1 MTRRLVVAFIIL
13 FLLGGKNTM
22 SVSRIF
28 LATTA
33 SSFSSMMS
41 FLNRVGPLSLHP
53 GKTFF
58 RTGLRIIVH
67 LVIWVTITKSFTITD
82 FCLRTESVLVI
93 LYFLDCQVTQKIV
106 EDKNFFGHCT
116 NTNFKMVSTAS
127 CIVEPRPQK
136 FPVLSRNSR
145 TSFPRNYFVYLVTKT
160 LNLWRLWTA
169 FKTWLRR
176 CEQGFLWM
184 KAMAGKNE
192 VPEK

>member
-1 MTRRLVVAFIIL
+1 
-13 FLLGGKNTM
+13 M

-33 SSFSSMMS
+33 SSFPSMMS

-58 RTGLRIIVH
+58 RTGFRIIVH
-67 LVIWVTITKSFTITD
+67 LVIWVTITLSSTITD
-82 FCLRTESVLVI
+82 FCSHTESVSDF
-93 LYFLDCQVTQKIV
+93 LYFWDCQVTRKIA
-106 EDKNFFGHCT
+106 EDKIFFEHYT

-127 CIVEPRPQK
+127 CIAEPRPQK

-160 LNLWRLWTA
+160 LNL
-169 FKTWLRR
+169 
-176 CEQGFLWM
+176 
-184 KAMAGKNE
+184 
-192 VPEK
+192 